1 MSIKNIINMYEKLG
15 ESLVFFLNIGCASIA
30 TNVGL
35 ILYFVPKSRPVI
47 GVLGLLISCGL
58 IANKS

>member
-1 MSIKNIINMYEKLG
+1 MYDKLG
-15 ESLVFFLNIGCASIA
+15 ESLVFFFNIGCASVA

-47 GVLGLLISCGL
+47 GILGLLIGGGL